1 MGLAKMSDSP
11 FEEGNVLITKKN
23 ERSMSMFNSFLEV
36 FRVERRNAQLQLM
49 LLLPGEGGVW
59 LDHLGRR
66 SNASLWDL
74 STNSF
79 TGVHSPDSIEY
90 DLKLT
95 TSPAGAGRVSFFK
108 RKRQKARSATPN
120 VCKRVEN
127 TGERV
132 AGSQQLRVTC
142 RWGVPGGTTSS
153 RLVSSPAHCA
163 GDGRSVKRPIAALE
177 MQRVKATYGTRRR
190 V

>member
-1 MGLAKMSDSP
+1 MGSKVSSI
-11 FEEGNVLITKKN
+11 NTNIVRIC
-23 ERSMSMFNSFLEV
+23 
-36 FRVERRNAQLQLM
+36 
-49 LLLPGEGGVW
+49 
-59 LDHLGRR
+59 
-66 SNASLWDL
+66 

-190 V
+190 VLFIFCLATHIIWSEAQESGLPSPPANKPNPPQPPPLSPSSPLGPPHHMLPA